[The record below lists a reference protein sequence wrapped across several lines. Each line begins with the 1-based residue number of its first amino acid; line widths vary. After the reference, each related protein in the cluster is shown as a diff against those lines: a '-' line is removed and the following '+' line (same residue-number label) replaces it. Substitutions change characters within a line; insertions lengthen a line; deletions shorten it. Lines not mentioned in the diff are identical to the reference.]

1 MEILSKETKQLI
13 DQQQRL
19 LRQILEAAKKSEHS
33 LNEAIEH
40 NRTAVSTIQ
49 VKQIFIYSRKHVL
62 FT

>member
-1 MEILSKETKQLI
+1 MEVLSKETKQLI

-33 LNEAIEH
+33 LNEAIER
-40 NRTAVSTIQ
+40 NRTAVRTIQ
-49 VKQIFIYSRKHVL
+49 VKQFSMYSHKHVH